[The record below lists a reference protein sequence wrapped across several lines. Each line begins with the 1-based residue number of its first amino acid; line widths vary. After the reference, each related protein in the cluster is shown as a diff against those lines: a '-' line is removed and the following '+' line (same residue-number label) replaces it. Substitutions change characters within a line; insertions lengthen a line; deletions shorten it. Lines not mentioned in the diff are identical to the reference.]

1 MYEILESA
9 LFENQKIQKERKKKL
24 YTKPALFK
32 TVDEFMKR
40 KQLIG
45 YGGMAINMSLP
56 KDKKFYRDNDVP
68 DYDFFSTKAIPDI
81 IELTDIIAKTYDD
94 IEVKSALNAGTY
106 KIFVNSIPLVDITQI
121 EEDLFKNLKK
131 TSIPVNKIYYAPY
144 NYLRMSMYQEL
155 SRPLGDLTRWK
166 KVYER
171 LELLNETHPLM
182 IRRCNVD
189 DHIGRSPHF
198 KKVLSKI
205 SSCVLFGDYGMYYY
219 QHLFPEKFRT
229 EQQECVYVLTDET
242 IWDKLKTFTYT
253 KKQYKNKFLNVYEVN
268 IDGKAV
274 LYVFITDSCQSYN
287 IVKAKRSLKIA
298 SYDTILSIY
307 YGLSFMDTSINR
319 YKLLSYCYLL
329 TNIKDYNDPIMRRF
343 KMPCIGEQSTFES
356 LRHERDLKYKEY
368 RKTGKHR
375 NLFFKYKP
383 KTSKI
388 IKDLKNKTLKKN

>member
-1 MYEILESA
+1 
-9 LFENQKIQKERKKKL
+9 
-24 YTKPALFK
+24 
-32 TVDEFMKR
+32 MKR
-40 KQLIG
+40 KELIG

-68 DYDFFSTKAIPDI
+68 DYDFFSNKAIPDI
-81 IELTDIIAKTYDD
+81 IELSDIIAKTYPD

-121 EEDLFKNLKK
+121 EDDLFKNLKK
-131 TSIPVNKIYYAPY
+131 TAILFNKIYYAPY

-171 LELLNETHPLM
+171 LELLNTTHPLM

-189 DHIGRSPHF
+189 NHYDKSVYF
-198 KKVLSKI
+198 KKVFAKL
-205 SSCVLFGDYGMYYY
+205 SSCVLFGDYAMYYY
-219 QHLFPEKFRT
+219 QHLFPKKFRT
-229 EQQECVYVLTDET
+229 RQQECLYVLSDES
-242 IWDKLKTFTYT
+242 IWDKLKGFTYT
-253 KKQYKNKFLNVYEVN
+253 KTQYKNKFLNLYEVKF
-268 IDGKAV
+268 DTTF

-287 IVKAKRSLKIA
+287 VIKEKGRSLKIA

-307 YGLSFMDTSINR
+307 YGLSFMDTSINN
-319 YKLLSYCYLL
+319 YKILSYCYLL
-329 TNIKDYNDPIMRRF
+329 TNITDYKDPVMRRF
-343 KMPCIGEQSTFES
+343 KMPCIGEQSTFET

-368 RKTGKHR
+368 RKTGKYR

-383 KTSKI
+383 KNVTAKI
-388 IKDLKNKTLKKN
+388 KNKN